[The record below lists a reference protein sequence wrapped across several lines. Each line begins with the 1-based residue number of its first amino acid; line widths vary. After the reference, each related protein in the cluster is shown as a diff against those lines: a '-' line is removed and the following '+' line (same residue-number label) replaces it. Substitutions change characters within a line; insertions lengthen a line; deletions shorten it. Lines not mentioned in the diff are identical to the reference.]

1 LEKLG
6 KSPEKAGKH
15 PENHGKSWKKS
26 ERAGV

>member
-15 PENHGKSWKKS
+15 PENHGKSWKKP